1 MSTDPTI
8 RPTSRSMSFA
18 TRMRVGVASV
28 MVLGL
33 SSLLA
38 PDLAAAEEPEPS
50 ERGDA
55 SLLQE
60 GWDALVG
67 GDPILDVNFRWGY
80 AKQNMLDDSHAAT
93 VRTRLGYET
102 GSLRGISGLVEMVN
116 TASPKP
122 SGFFDGVETNDGGQT
137 IIADPERTDVNR
149 VWLRFARED
158 WAGLDLKGGRQ
169 RIKLD
174 DDRWVGNVGWRQN
187 EQTFDAARL
196 QSNLGLE
203 KLLVQY
209 VHAWEVNRIF
219 ADEGPAPRRD
229 FNPRSHFV
237 NVAYDHGPSV
247 KGVFFAY
254 LIDPSEDGFRG
265 LGSQTYGVRLTGR
278 VPLLEKLSAPYQ
290 ASYAHQQ
297 DWGGNPTSYA
307 AHYVFAEAG
316 IERERIARIAVGFE
330 LLGSDRDAVIVTPFS
345 TAHKFNGFADVFL
358 NNGGDRGL
366 RDFFVSIAPTIPVP
380 GLKLELIVHRFWD
393 DQGGDLLGQEYDAV
407 ARYDLNRHVG
417 LLYKFAYFDGGRKPA
432 FQTTTRSTWQLT
444 VKF

>member
-8 RPTSRSMSFA
+8 RPTSLSTSFV
-18 TRMRVGVASV
+18 TRIRVGVASALI
-28 MVLGL
+28 LGL
-33 SSLLA
+33 SGLLA
-38 PDLAAAEEPEPS
+38 PDLAAAEEPEPAEES
-50 ERGDA
+50 DA

-67 GDPILDVNFRWGY
+67 GDAILDVNFRWGY
-80 AKQNMLDDSHAAT
+80 AKRDALDDSHAAT
-93 VRTRLGYET
+93 VRTRLGYQT
-102 GSLRGISGLVEMVN
+102 GSFRGVSGLVEMVN

-122 SGFFDGVETNDGGQT
+122 SGYFDGVETNDKGQT

-149 VWLRFARED
+149 VWLGFARED
-158 WAGLDLKGGRQ
+158 WAGLDLKAGRQ

-174 DDRWVGNVGWRQN
+174 DDRWIGNVGWRQN

-196 QSNLGLE
+196 QSNLGFE

-219 ADEGPAPRRD
+219 ADEGPEPRRD

-247 KGVFFAY
+247 RAVFFAY

-265 LGSQTYGVRLTGR
+265 LGSQTYGLRLTGK
-278 VPLLEKLSAPYQ
+278 VPLGENLSLPYQ
-290 ASYAHQQ
+290 ASYAFQQ
-297 DWGGNPTSYA
+297 DWGDNPTSYA
-307 AHYVFAEAG
+307 AHYVFAQAG
-316 IERERIARIAVGFE
+316 VALDRFGRISAGFE
-330 LLGSDRDAVIVTPFS
+330 LLGSDHDAVVVTPFA

-358 NNGGDRGL
+358 NNGGNRGL
-366 RDFFVSIAPTIPVP
+366 RDLFVSIAPTIPVP

-407 ARYDLNRHVG
+407 ARYDVNRHVG
-417 LLYKFAYFDGGRKPA
+417 LLYKFAYFDGGRKPV
-432 FQTTTRSTWQLT
+432 FQKTTRSTLQLT
-444 VKF
+444 AEF

>member
-1 MSTDPTI
+1 MPTDPAI
-8 RPTSRSMSFA
+8 RRPSRSKTMPP
-18 TRMRVGVASV
+18 RIPVGFLTA
-28 MVLGL
+28 LGL
-33 SSLLA
+33 GVCWLLVSDVA
-38 PDLAAAEEPEPS
+38 VADESTPD
-50 ERGDA
+50 R
-55 SLLQE
+55 E
-60 GWDALVG
+60 GFADVLEAGWEAIAG
-67 GDPILDVNFRWGY
+67 GDPILDVNLRWGY
-80 AKQNMLDDSHAAT
+80 AKQDMLDASHAAT
-93 VRTRLGYET
+93 VRTRLGYQT
-102 GSLRGISGLVEMVN
+102 GSFRGVSGLVEMVN

-122 SGFFDGVETNDGGQT
+122 SGFFDGVETNEKGQT

-149 VWLRFARED
+149 AWLGFARED

-219 ADEGPAPRRD
+219 ADRGPESRRD

-237 NVAYDHGPSV
+237 NVSYDHGPSL

-254 LIDPSEDGFRG
+254 LIDPSEDDFQG
-265 LGSQTYGVRLTGR
+265 LGSQTYGVRLTGK
-278 VPLLEKLSAPYQ
+278 VPIGETLSMPYQ
-290 ASYAHQQ
+290 GSYAFQQ
-297 DWGGNPTSYA
+297 DWGDNPTSYA

-316 IERERIARIAVGFE
+316 IARDQIGRISVGFE
-330 LLGSDRDAVIVTPFS
+330 LLGSDRDSVVVTPFS

-358 NNGGDRGL
+358 NNGGNRGL
-366 RDFFVSIAPTIPVP
+366 RDLFVSIAPEIPLAGV
-380 GLKLELIVHRFWD
+380 KLELIVHRFWD

-407 ARYDLNRHVG
+407 ARYDINRHVG
-417 LLYKFAYFDGGRKPA
+417 LLYKFAYFDGGRKAA